1 MVNDMKGKDLDDSV
15 AIKIKESA
23 RSLFIRKGY
32 DGTTMQAIA
41 DASEVNK
48 SLLHY
53 YYRGKDNLFLV
64 IFEEELGEIFAGAH
78 SIMGDPSRSMK
89 EKLYAW
95 IDTEARV
102 IADHPDIPL
111 FLISE
116 FRRNPELVQS
126 LMKKLRVVEAI
137 GFLAGKGEGASR
149 AEKATPLDDVLLG
162 IFSLLVFPS
171 MVTPIIDFFREP
183 GTKRLAGFL
192 DRQKA
197 LAKELVDRHFPS

>member
-1 MVNDMKGKDLDDSV
+1 MVNAMKGKELDDSV
-15 AIKIKESA
+15 ALRIKESA

-41 DASEVNK
+41 DASELNK

-53 YYRGKDNLFLV
+53 YYRSKDNLFLV
-64 IFEEELGEIFAGAH
+64 IFEEELGEVFAGALD
-78 SIMGDPSRSMK
+78 IMGDPSRSMQ

-95 IDTEARV
+95 IDTEARL

-116 FRRNPELVQS
+116 FRRNPELVQN

-137 GFLAGKGEGASR
+137 GFLSGQGEGKLPDK
-149 AEKATPLDDVLLG
+149 KAPPLEDILLG

-171 MVTPIIDFFREP
+171 MVMPIIDFFLESP
-183 GTKRLAGFL
+183 GDRLGAYL
-192 DRQKA
+192 AKQKT
-197 LAKELVDRHFPS
+197 LAKELVDRHFP

>member
-1 MVNDMKGKDLDDSV
+1 MVKAMKGKELDDSV
-15 AIKIKESA
+15 ALRIKESA

-41 DASEVNK
+41 DASGLNK

-53 YYRGKDNLFLV
+53 YYRSKDNLFLV
-64 IFEEELGEIFAGAH
+64 IFEEELGEVFAGALD
-78 SIMGDPSRSMK
+78 IMGDPFRSMK

-95 IDTEARV
+95 IDTEARL

-116 FRRNPELVQS
+116 FRRNPELVQN

-137 GFLAGKGEGASR
+137 GSLAGRGEGEGPG
-149 AEKATPLDDVLLG
+149 EKVPPLDDILLG

-171 MVTPIIDFFREP
+171 MVMPIIDFFLDSR
-183 GTKRLAGFL
+183 GTQLAGYL
-192 DRQKA
+192 DKQKA
-197 LAKELVDRHFPS
+197 LAKELVDRHFP